1 MLDVFGQRRQSLLN
15 LLLERKQ
22 GLTIDQM
29 ASALGI
35 TRTAVREHV
44 GALERERL
52 IAAGALAGSTGGR
65 PGRLYALTARGMSL
79 FPKKY
84 DLIARL
90 LLGALSQRL
99 GAAETEKEM
108 RALGAALA
116 AQLKANVTGRTLEE
130 RTRAVAAL
138 MRELG
143 YEASAR
149 DGATTIEALNCV
161 YHELART
168 DQTVCALDLS
178 LIANLADAHVE
189 HRACMARGDNACVF
203 CLSRKPEPEGGG
215 G

>member
-1 MLDVFGQRRQSLLN
+1 MLDIFGHRRQSLLN
-15 LLLERKQ
+15 LLLERKE

-65 PGRLYALTARGMSL
+65 PGRLYALTPRGMSL
-79 FPKKY
+79 FPKQY

-90 LLGALSQRL
+90 LLEQLSQRL
-99 GAAETEKEM
+99 GAAEAEREL
-108 RALGAALA
+108 RALGASLA
-116 AQLKANVTGRTLEE
+116 AKLKEKVRGRTLAE
-130 RTRAVAAL
+130 RTREVAAL

-149 DGATTIEALNCV
+149 KDGEPTIEALNCV
-161 YHELART
+161 YHELAQSDR
-168 DQTVCALDLS
+168 TVCALDLS
-178 LIANLADAHVE
+178 LIEHLADAEVE

-203 CLSRKPEPEGGG
+203 CLKEK
-215 G
+215 

>member
-15 LLLERKQ
+15 LLLERKE

-29 ASALGI
+29 AGALGI

-52 IAAGALAGSTGGR
+52 IAAGAFAGSTGGR
-65 PGRLYALTARGMSL
+65 PGRLYALTSRGMSL
-79 FPKKY
+79 FPKQY

-90 LLGALSQRL
+90 LLEQLSQRL
-99 GAAETEKEM
+99 GAAEAERELRT
-108 RALGAALA
+108 LGASLA
-116 AQLKANVTGRTLEE
+116 AKLRDNVRGRTLAE
-130 RTRAVAAL
+130 RTREIAAL

-149 DGATTIEALNCV
+149 KDGEPTIEALNCV
-161 YHELART
+161 YHELAQS
-168 DQTVCALDLS
+168 DQTVCALDLA
-178 LIANLADAHVE
+178 LIENLADAQVE

-203 CLSRKPEPEGGG
+203 CLKAKG
-215 G
+215 